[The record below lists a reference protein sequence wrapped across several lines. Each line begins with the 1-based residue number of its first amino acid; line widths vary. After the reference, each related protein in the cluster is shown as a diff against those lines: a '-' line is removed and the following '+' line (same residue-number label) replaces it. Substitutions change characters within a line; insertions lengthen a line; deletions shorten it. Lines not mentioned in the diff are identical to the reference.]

1 MSSNRIIEENLINL
15 FKILI
20 QKDKEIEKYRIQL
33 FLIKNFNPLNLFKEI
48 DYNNKNYIIINDLI
62 KYLNNFQISFNEI
75 YLRRLIRIYD
85 KKRNFFLNYD
95 DFFSMIKPYSN
106 IENYLINENNNNN
119 YIKIFLEIIK
129 KEIDIIFSIGDL
141 SEKIRK
147 LKDFT
152 IYESFMLISNG
163 QKYFDINSLKNF
175 LSKNENFNN
184 SELEKLIYR
193 LDFDNDNKISYE
205 EFQEIFFSFQIQIKT
220 NEPEKEKEKNYY
232 LNSIES
238 IEQFTNKYLDNNNN
252 NIENKINISF
262 PEKEIDKNE
271 NILNTLNKNDNINS
285 QHNRD
290 FTFVQNLDASKRIN
304 SVASVG
310 SIFSRNSLMENNYN
324 KNYNLHNSSS
334 YKNINEDDF
343 KYNKENNKNLINVDN
358 YENNFSKDNLN
369 NIKNFNKNYENE
381 NNFYINS
388 QRNVN
393 SSYLSLNSDLMNNNK
408 NINLS
413 IDDQNNFANRTIS
426 YVNDNNFFHNNLRN
440 KIFKKTK
447 ENYYKN
453 EKEENLLKFNFISKF
468 NNNNYFKNNHFD
480 NNDFSNI
487 KNYNLESN
495 FNNINDNN
503 NKLLI
508 NYFLKI
514 IEKEKIFEELKENLS
529 LKSDFILSNLFYFFN
544 DNNNNNKIIINKNNF
559 LNFCNNFSLFP
570 TKNQINL
577 IFKRFGFESEEI
589 LNYNEFYQIFLPL
602 KEEYKNILK
611 NRKKEK
617 EILLENETIILIENI
632 IKKLIENEIFYFQE
646 KIKILEN
653 NREINYYWKF
663 IINNIISNNEY
674 IDIENLKYYL
684 EINECFLTN
693 FEINLLFNK
702 LDWNKDSYIHFND
715 FLKEFKI

>member
-20 QKDKEIEKYRIQL
+20 KKDKEIEKYRIEL

-85 KKRNFFLNYD
+85 KKRNFFLNYE

-106 IENYLINENNNNN
+106 IENYSKTENNNNY

-129 KEIDIIFSIGDL
+129 KEIDIIFSIADL

-163 QKYFDINSLKNF
+163 EKYFDINSLKNF
-175 LSKNENFNN
+175 LSRNENLNFNN
-184 SELEKLIYR
+184 FELEKLIYR
-193 LDFDNDNKISYE
+193 LDFDNDKKISYE
-205 EFQEIFFSFQIQIKT
+205 EFQEIFFSFQVQLKMIEQ
-220 NEPEKEKEKNYY
+220 EKEKNY
-232 LNSIES
+232 LNSVES
-238 IEQFTNKYLDNNNN
+238 LEQFTNKYLDNN

-262 PEKEIDKNE
+262 PEKENDKNE
-271 NILNTLNKNDNINS
+271 NINS
-285 QHNRD
+285 HNRE

-310 SIFSRNSLMENNYN
+310 SIFSRNSTMENNFN
-324 KNYNLHNSSS
+324 KNYYNLHNSSS
-334 YKNINEDDF
+334 YKNIIEDEF

-358 YENNFSKDNLN
+358 YEFNFSKENLN
-369 NIKNFNKNYENE
+369 KNQIKKSNKNNNENE

-388 QRNVN
+388 QRNIN
-393 SSYLSLNSDLMNNNK
+393 SSYYSLNSDLMNNNK

-413 IDDQNNFANRTIS
+413 IDDKNNFANKTIS
-426 YVNDNNFFHNNLRN
+426 FVNNYNNNCFHNNFKN
-440 KIFKKTK
+440 KLLKKTK

-453 EKEENLLKFNFISKF
+453 EKNYFNFQSNKSNIYS
-468 NNNNYFKNNHFD
+468 NNNFD
-480 NNDFSNI
+480 NNFSNK
-487 KNYNLESN
+487 KNLDSN

-503 NKLLI
+503 NKILI

-514 IEKEKIFEELKENLS
+514 IEREKNYEELKENLS
-529 LKSDFILSNLFYFFN
+529 LKSDVVLSNLFYFFN
-544 DNNNNNKIIINKNNF
+544 ENDRKKIIINKNNF
-559 LNFCNNFSLFP
+559 LEFCKNFSLFP

-577 IFKRFGFESEEI
+577 IFKRFSFESEEN
-589 LNYNEFYQIFLPL
+589 LNYEEFYQIFLPL
-602 KEEYKNILK
+602 KEEYKIILK
-611 NRKKEK
+611 NRKKEN
-617 EILLENETIILIENI
+617 EILFENESIILIKNI